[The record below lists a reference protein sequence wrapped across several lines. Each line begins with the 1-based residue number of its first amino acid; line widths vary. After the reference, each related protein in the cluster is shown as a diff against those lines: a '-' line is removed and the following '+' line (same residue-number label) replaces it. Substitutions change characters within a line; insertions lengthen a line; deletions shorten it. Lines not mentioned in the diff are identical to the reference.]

1 RFSAARTMKL
11 AQDLYEGQEMEMKD
25 LSEDH
30 EESAK
35 Y

>member
-1 RFSAARTMKL
+1 MINQREESGLGIK
-11 AQDLYEGQEMEMKD
+11 EMEMKD

-35 Y
+35 ILKMS